1 MYICYA
7 FELLISTLDFSFIF
21 VCCFGQKSKENNFV
35 ALKNNLFK
43 KFVKKMS
50 IASFTKYTIGEIEH
64 IFPFLRI
71 A

>member
-1 MYICYA
+1 M
-7 FELLISTLDFSFIF
+7 LLSCSFQHESFLLYLFAASDKNPKKII
-21 VCCFGQKSKENNFV
+21 FV

-50 IASFTKYTIGEIEH
+50 IASFTKYTIVEIEH

-71 A
+71 T